1 MSDINRTITSLP
13 EKNTVEQFKLRTT
26 SSDEIVKIIKSL
38 RKDCWTGYDNIPV
51 LLKKPE
57 AEHIC
62 SVTNAHKPETPA
74 DYRPISVLPILSKV
88 Y

>member
-57 AEHIC
+57 AEHI
-62 SVTNAHKPETPA
+62 
-74 DYRPISVLPILSKV
+74 LSTLSFIIIINNKT
-88 Y
+88 